1 MATEMNAYER
11 VMATFSGKK
20 PDRVPILPV
29 VREWCCK
36 QAGIQFPHTM
46 ENVEKHVFSQYYC
59 ARKFGYD
66 VVWGLIGASEESEA
80 MGSVVK
86 YGDDYLPTVKDYAVK
101 DYGKDLPRLR
111 IPDPYQDGRLPL
123 ILEGIRRLKELCK
136 DEVPVMGSVQGPFRH
151 AAMLRGSDSL
161 MRDLFKNRESAR
173 RLMEIATDSLI
184 VWGVAV
190 VQAGADIVWIPDPVA
205 SGDVVSPRTYKEWVL
220 PFVQRLVDAIKKTGV
235 RIIMH
240 VCGDTSD
247 RLEMLASSGA
257 DGLSLDAKV
266 DFGFAR
272 RALGPSYL
280 LMGNVEPTRL
290 LTVGTPKDVYDYS
303 KNLIDQA
310 GSGGHFFLSSGCIV
324 SSEAPVENM
333 EAMFRAGQ
341 EAVY

>member
-1 MATEMNAYER
+1 MTSYER
-11 VMATFSGKK
+11 VMGTFSGKK

-36 QAGIQFPHTM
+36 QAGIKFSHTM
-46 ENVEKHVFSQYYC
+46 ENVEKHVYSQYYC

-86 YGDDYLPTVKDYAVK
+86 YGDDYLPTVKEHAVK
-101 DYGKDLPRLR
+101 DYKEDLPKLR
-111 IPDPYQDGRLPL
+111 IPNPYRDGRLPL
-123 ILEGIRRLKELCK
+123 ILEGIRRLKELCGG
-136 DEVPVMGSVQGPFRH
+136 EIPVIGSVQGPFRH
-151 AAMLRGSDSL
+151 AAMLRGSDTL
-161 MRDLFKNRESAR
+161 MRDLFKNRESAV

-220 PFVQRLVDAIKKTGV
+220 PFTKRLVEAIKKTGT

-247 RLEMLASSGA
+247 RLEILASSGV

-272 RALGPSYL
+272 RTLGPNYL
-280 LMGNVEPTRL
+280 LMGNVEPTSL
-290 LTVGTPKDVYDYS
+290 LTVGTPKEVYEYS
-303 KNLIDQA
+303 KELIERA

-324 SSEAPVENM
+324 SSEAPAENM

-341 EAVY
+341 EAIY